1 MVEGADW
8 LQGGESGLVI
18 DIPGYSIKR
27 EIGAGG
33 MATVHLAVQTSLDRE
48 VALKVMSPSLA
59 ADPAFSKRFLQEAR
73 MLASLAHPN
82 IVAVYDVGVT
92 ATQLHYFSMQYLPRG
107 DFGARVRHGID
118 ERELTQT
125 IAGVAKALGYAHQRG
140 YVHRDVAPGNILYD
154 ANNNPVLT
162 DFGIA
167 LAAAS
172 GSRIT
177 STGFSVGTSHYMS
190 PEQARGGDVDL
201 RSDIYSLGVL
211 CYYGL
216 TGKPPYEGADGF
228 AVAYAHVFE
237 PIPRLPPERAYWQG
251 LIDRSLAKDPKD
263 RYADTE
269 EFLDALAKVVPQYAA
284 IFREDVVET
293 TATPA
298 AASSAPTVVGMPIP
312 APPPA
317 PVPSESDA
325 ATRPMTRP
333 PPEAFVTARNQRAIP
348 APAAPPAN
356 AANAA
361 AAGSARSWT
370 RAWPLLILLLGVGLI
385 GFALLSRNSRRPAPT
400 AEPATTA
407 AATSEPAAPA
417 PPVPVPVQPPA
428 PAAATPA
435 PTTPASLPS
444 PSAATEPAGE
454 GATAASTATPAAGTT
469 AMDAIDANAAAAAD
483 SVVDPNNF
491 PTVVD
496 PVVEAVRLGRID
508 LSSQRLTTPPG
519 SNALERFQLALKLD
533 PKNKAAKQGVADVAK
548 KYLDLADKNLA
559 GGDAAQFSQYLDR
572 AGEVAKGVPDNAE
585 LAKEI
590 AAHRAKAAEPYLA
603 QGKAAAAAWDK
614 AAAKAAYEKALQLD
628 PNSAAARDGLK
639 FSATIGEPGFVF
651 RDKLADGAQGPDLV
665 ILDGKLAMGRHDITR
680 AEFRRFWSS
689 GGAAAFSGKEP
700 SCRDRES
707 IFRSSKKRGWENPDI
722 AQDDNHPVVCISW
735 AEAAAYAQ
743 WLSKQTGKHYRLPSP
758 AEFDRAARKAGGGEC
773 KANLADA
780 SFKRQFDSRSGSDC
794 DDGFAA
800 TSPVG
805 KFESAGGIYD
815 IDGNVREWVGA
826 CGGGAAAEAGS
837 SCRDF
842 IAKGRGWL
850 SLEKEAVTAAD
861 TFAADVGLNSVGFRV
876 VRDIEK

>member
-1 MVEGADW
+1 M
-8 LQGGESGLVI
+8 I

-48 VALKVMSPSLA
+48 VALKVMSPALA
-59 ADPAFSKRFLQEAR
+59 ADPTFSKRFLQEAR

-107 DFGARVRHGID
+107 DFAARVRHGIE
-118 ERELTQT
+118 ERELVQT

-211 CYYGL
+211 CYFGL

-251 LIDRSLAKDPKD
+251 LIDRALAKDAKD

-284 IFREDVVET
+284 IFRDEGVD
-293 TATPA
+293 A
-298 AASSAPTVVGMPIP
+298 AA
-312 APPPA
+312 PA
-317 PVPSESDA
+317 PVPSSA
-325 ATRPMTRP
+325 AATVVGIPIPSAPAASAPAAAEATTRPMTRP
-333 PPEAFVTARNQRAIP
+333 PAESFITARNQRAV
-348 APAAPPAN
+348 PAAVP
-356 AANAA
+356 AA
-361 AAGSARSWT
+361 APGAARDWM
-370 RAWPLLILLLGVGLI
+370 RLWPVLILLLGIGLI
-385 GFALLSRNSRRPAPT
+385 GFALLSRGGKKPAPVPVAPAAT
-400 AEPATTA
+400 APAVAPSAVTPPPASAGSSTPASAVPATPAETA
-407 AATSEPAAPA
+407 AANT
-417 PPVPVPVQPPA
+417 
-428 PAAATPA
+428 TPA
-435 PTTPASLPS
+435 PV
-444 PSAATEPAGE
+444 
-454 GATAASTATPAAGTT
+454 TPAADST
-469 AMDAIDANAAAAAD
+469 AVAPAQAVAPGSTAAVDAAD
-483 SVVDPNNF
+483 AAQVQAADPSLDPNNF

-533 PKNKAAKQGVADVAK
+533 PKNKQAKQGIADVAK
-548 KYLDLADKNLA
+548 KYLELAEKNLA
-559 GGDAAQFSQYLDR
+559 GGDATQFSQYMDR
-572 AGEVAKGVPDNAE
+572 AAEVAKGVADNAD
-585 LAKEI
+585 LPKEI
-590 AAHRAKAAEPYLA
+590 AARRAKAAEPYLA
-603 QGKAAAAAWDK
+603 QAKAAALAWDK
-614 AAAKAAYEKALQLD
+614 AGAKAAYEKALQFD
-628 PNSAAARDGLK
+628 PNNAAAREGVK
-639 FSATIGEPGFVF
+639 FAATIGEPGFVF
-651 RDKLADGAQGPDLV
+651 RDKLADGTQGPELV
-665 ILDGKLAMGRHDITR
+665 ILDAKLAMGRRDVTR
-680 AEFRRFWSS
+680 AEFRRFWGSA
-689 GGAAAFSGKEP
+689 GAAAFAGKEL

-707 IFRSSKKRGWENPDI
+707 IFRSSKKRNWENPDI
-722 AQDDNHPVVCISW
+722 AQEDNHPVVCINW

-773 KANLADA
+773 RANLADA
-780 SFKRQFDSRSGSDC
+780 SYKRQFDSRSGSDC

-805 KFESAGGIYD
+805 RFDAAGGIYD
-815 IDGNVREWVGA
+815 IDGNVREWVAA

-850 SLEKEAVTAAD
+850 SLEKEPVTAAD
-861 TFAADVGLNSVGFRV
+861 TFAADVGLNSIGFRV
-876 VRDIEK
+876 VRDIDK

>member
-1 MVEGADW
+1 
-8 LQGGESGLVI
+8 VI

-33 MATVHLAVQTSLDRE
+33 MATVHLALQTSLDRE

-107 DFGARVRHGID
+107 DFAARVRHGID

-125 IAGVAKALGYAHQRG
+125 VAGVAKALGYAHQRG

-251 LIDRSLAKDPKD
+251 LIDRALAKDAKD

-284 IFREDVVET
+284 IFRDD
-293 TATPA
+293 ATESLPVPA
-298 AASSAPTVVGMPIP
+298 PSPSSSSSAATVVGMPIP
-312 APPPA
+312 AAAPA
-317 PVPSESDA
+317 PAPAVADA
-325 ATRPMTRP
+325 TTRPMTRP
-333 PPEAFVTARNQRAIP
+333 PPESFITARNNRTIPSPP
-348 APAAPPAN
+348 APAAPPV
-356 AANAA
+356 
-361 AAGSARSWT
+361 AGGGRNWVK
-370 RAWPLLILLLGVGLI
+370 AWPVLILLLGVGLI
-385 GFALLSRNSRRPAPT
+385 TFALLSRGKKPPPVPPASVTTTTSTT
-400 AEPATTA
+400 ATPPPEVAPPPVTPPAQTQPAQVTPPPVAQTETPPPASTTTAPPDSSATTTPATGLATTNPEA
-407 AATSEPAAPA
+407 APVDPNAAPA
-417 PPVPVPVQPPA
+417 
-428 PAAATPA
+428 
-435 PTTPASLPS
+435 
-444 PSAATEPAGE
+444 
-454 GATAASTATPAAGTT
+454 
-469 AMDAIDANAAAAAD
+469 AD
-483 SVVDPNNF
+483 PFLDPNNF

-496 PVVEAVRLGRID
+496 PVVDAVRLGRID
-508 LSSQRLTTPPG
+508 LGAQRLTTPPG

-559 GGDAAQFSQYLDR
+559 GGDAAQFSQYIDR
-572 AGEVAKGVPDNAE
+572 ATEVAKAVPDNTD
-585 LAKEI
+585 LPKDI
-590 AAHRAKAAEPYLA
+590 AARRAKAAEPYITQA
-603 QGKAAAAAWDK
+603 KAAATAWDK
-614 AAAKAAYEKALQLD
+614 AAAKTAYEKALQLD

-639 FSATIGEPGFVF
+639 FAATIGEPGFVF
-651 RDKLADGAQGPDLV
+651 RDKFADGAQAPELV
-665 ILDGKLAMGRHDITR
+665 ILDAKLAMARHDVTR
-680 AEFRRFWSS
+680 AEFRRFWGS
-689 GGAAAFSGKEP
+689 GGSAAFGGNQP

-707 IFRSSKKRGWENPDI
+707 IFRSSKKRNWENPDI
-722 AQDDNHPVVCISW
+722 AQEDNHPVVCINW

-743 WLSKQTGKHYRLPSP
+743 WLSKQTGKHYRLPTP

-780 SFKRQFDSRSGSDC
+780 SYKRQFDSRSGSDC

-805 KFESAGGIYD
+805 KFEAAGGIYD
-815 IDGNVREWVGA
+815 IDGNVREWVAA

-850 SLEKEAVTAAD
+850 SLEKEPVTASD

-876 VRDIEK
+876 VRDLEK

>member
-1 MVEGADW
+1 
-8 LQGGESGLVI
+8 VI

-59 ADPAFSKRFLQEAR
+59 ADPTFSKRFLQEAR

-92 ATQLHYFSMQYLPRG
+92 AAQLHYFSMQYLPRG
-107 DFGARVRHGID
+107 DFAARVRHGIE

-251 LIDRSLAKDPKD
+251 LIDRALAKDPKD

-284 IFREDVVET
+284 IFRDD
-293 TATPA
+293 AADAPAPAPPAPPPA
-298 AASSAPTVVGMPIP
+298 AATVVGMPIP
-312 APPPA
+312 PTPA
-317 PVPSESDA
+317 PAPTLADA

-333 PPEAFVTARNQRAIP
+333 PAEAFVTARNNRTVP
-348 APAAPPAN
+348 SPPP
-356 AANAA
+356 AA
-361 AAGSARSWT
+361 AAPVAAASRDWV

-385 GFALLSRNSRRPAPT
+385 TFALLSRGGKRPPAPPPTDTAPVTTPAPVASTPAPTPAPT
-400 AEPATTA
+400 AVATAPTNVSTPAAPPTVQASTPSGTA
-407 AATSEPAAPA
+407 APNDALTPPPPAATDTIAAAPA
-417 PPVPVPVQPPA
+417 PNAVD
-428 PAAATPA
+428 
-435 PTTPASLPS
+435 
-444 PSAATEPAGE
+444 
-454 GATAASTATPAAGTT
+454 ATAA
-469 AMDAIDANAAAAAD
+469 AD
-483 SVVDPNNF
+483 PNMDPNNF

-496 PVVEAVRLGRID
+496 PVVEDVRLGRID
-508 LSSQRLTTPPG
+508 LSAQRLTTPPG
-519 SNALERFQLALKLD
+519 SNALERFQTALKLD

-548 KYLDLADKNLA
+548 KYLELADKNLA
-559 GGDAAQFSQYLDR
+559 AGDAAQFAQFIDR
-572 AGEVAKGVPDNAE
+572 ATEVAKGVPDNVD
-585 LAKEI
+585 LPKEI
-590 AAHRAKAAEPYLA
+590 GARRAKAAEPYLTQA
-603 QGKAAAAAWDK
+603 KAAAAAWDK
-614 AAAKAAYEKALQLD
+614 AGAKAAYEKALQLD
-628 PNSAAARDGLK
+628 PNSSAARDGIK
-639 FSATIGEPGFVF
+639 FAATIGEPGFVF
-651 RDKLADGAQGPDLV
+651 RDKLADGAQGPDLA
-665 ILDGKLAMGRHDITR
+665 ILDAKLAMGRHDVTR
-680 AEFRRFWSS
+680 GEFRRFWGA

-707 IFRSSKKRGWENPDI
+707 IFRSSKKRNWENPDI

-743 WLSKQTGKHYRLPSP
+743 WLSKQSGKHYRLPSP
-758 AEFDRAARKAGGGEC
+758 AEFDRAARRAGGGEC

-780 SFKRQFDSRSGSDC
+780 SYKRQFDSRSGSDC
-794 DDGFAA
+794 DDGFPA

-805 KFESAGGIYD
+805 KFEAAGGIYD
-815 IDGNVREWVGA
+815 IDGNVREWVAA
-826 CGGGAAAEAGS
+826 CGGGGAAESGS

-850 SLEKEAVTAAD
+850 SLEKEPVTASD

-876 VRDIEK
+876 VRDIESK